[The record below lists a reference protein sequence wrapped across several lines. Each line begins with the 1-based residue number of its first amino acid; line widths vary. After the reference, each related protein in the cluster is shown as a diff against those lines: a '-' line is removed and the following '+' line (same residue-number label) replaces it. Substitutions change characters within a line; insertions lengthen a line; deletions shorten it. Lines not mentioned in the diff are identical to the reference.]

1 MARSGFDE
9 KQREVKY
16 PKELVFHET
25 LRRNVMRFP
34 DRLAVVFENNRY
46 TYKEFNTKINRLANA
61 LVGLGVKKGEK
72 VALFGHNS
80 DVWLMASY
88 AASKVGAAFIPM
100 NFRLVG
106 PEIEYIVNHNDSV
119 VLFIDHPLLDAI
131 KDVRSNLD
139 VRQIVVMRGE
149 APEGMLNFDELL
161 ASGSDEEPDV
171 DVWEGDMAVLAQTG
185 GTTGKPKGVVHSH
198 RSVMDVVYQISFVHQ
213 YREKDRCLQVMPVY
227 SSAAL
232 AYDAGATL
240 FHGGTLFMYPLPP
253 FDPMDVLKIISREK
267 INHTTMAPIM
277 LFFILAIPEEE
288 RAKYDVS
295 ALRSLLSVGAPTE
308 PDLREAALEYFGE
321 IIYIEYSATE
331 FGVATLLRPEEI
343 LKYPES
349 CGRAALNMD
358 VKIVDLDG
366 NDLPRG
372 EIGEVVVAGTL
383 VSQGYY
389 KNPEATDA
397 AFYGRYM
404 GIGDMGYMDEEGY
417 VYVVDRKSDMVISG
431 GMNIYPAEIEAV
443 MVEHPKI
450 MEVAII
456 GVPDDRW
463 GESVKA
469 VIILTPG
476 EETSEEA
483 IIEWCKGKMASYR
496 VPKSIDFAADFPRTP
511 AGKVQ
516 KKVLR
521 EKYWEGYER
530 KI

>member
-119 VLFIDHPLLDAI
+119 VLFIDHPL
-131 KDVRSNLD
+131 
-139 VRQIVVMRGE
+139 
-149 APEGMLNFDELL
+149 NFDELL

-198 RSVMDVVYQISFVHQ
+198 RSVMDVVYQICFVHQ

-232 AYDAGATL
+232 AYDAAATL

-253 FDPMDVLKIISREK
+253 FDPMEVLKIISREK

-277 LFFILAIPEEE
+277 LFFIMAIPEEE

-496 VPKSIDFAADFPRTP
+496 VPKSIDFATDFPRTP

-516 KKVLR
+516 KKVVR